1 MKILKT
7 RIITAAITAL
17 AAFAGPVAAAEKGS
31 MLQVELR
38 EVPADARMDMK
49 KVPLGSGTSIV
60 VMKIMDEGVFR
71 SGNKVEKGEDG
82 KPVIEDEGILI
93 EVKREGDV
101 TRVRTEE
108 RTMINTLP
116 AIIDGKA
123 IMMPGY
129 KEVVSEGVVS
139 DIGKEPI
146 LMGAY
151 MTHSAKPMMRFYTIR
166 RI

>member
-1 MKILKT
+1 MKKNL
-7 RIITAAITAL
+7 ITLAL
-17 AAFAGPVAAAEKGS
+17 AALATISAPVAAAEKGS

-38 EVPADARMDMK
+38 EIPANGRTELKD
-49 KVPLGSGTSIV
+49 VPLGSGTSIV
-60 VMKIMDEGVFR
+60 VMKILDEGTYR
-71 SGNKVEKGEDG
+71 SGNKVDKGEDG
-82 KPVIEDEGILI
+82 RPVMEEEGILI

-108 RTMINTLP
+108 RTMTRTLP

-123 IMMPGY
+123 ITMPGY
-129 KEVVSEGVVS
+129 REVVSEGVVS

-151 MTHSAKPMMRFYTIR
+151 MTHSAKPMLRFYTIR